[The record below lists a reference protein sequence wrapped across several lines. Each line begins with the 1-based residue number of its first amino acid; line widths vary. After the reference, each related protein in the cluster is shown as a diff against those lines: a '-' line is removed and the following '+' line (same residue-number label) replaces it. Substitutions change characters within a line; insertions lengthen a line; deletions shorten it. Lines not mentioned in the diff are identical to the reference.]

1 MAVLFRAIA
10 PDGIKYEGEI
20 DSINIKS
27 NNGYLTILPHHFPLL
42 TGVVPSSCHFF
53 INEKEEKAYVGDG
66 VLHVSED
73 KIELI
78 VSAFNLKKD
87 IDIERAR
94 RALERAKNYLDSNDP
109 TVDKDRALKA
119 LIRAEAR
126 ISLWENK

>member
-1 MAVLFRAIA
+1 MQSKPFSV
-10 PDGIKYEGEI
+10 
-20 DSINIKS
+20 
-27 NNGYLTILPHHFPLL
+27 
-42 TGVVPSSCHFF
+42 GVR
-53 INEKEEKAYVGDG
+53 
-66 VLHVSED
+66 
-73 KIELI
+73 IEH
-78 VSAFNLKKD
+78 LKKD